1 MSVTLYWPD
10 AALLSA
16 PLSSPGVYTLH
27 DLRVL
32 GRKQQW
38 CPYFLARRMVAY
50 ANVVVWNYQYMIDP
64 KVRGCCVCGRPRH
77 LLPGVRCGLQIVLV
91 RVGGSSLQPGLPGCT
106 GC

>member
-1 MSVTLYWPD
+1 MLHCSPPPV
-10 AALLSA
+10 
-16 PLSSPGVYTLH
+16 SPGVYTLH

-64 KVRGCCVCGRPRH
+64 KVGGCCVCGRPHH
-77 LLPGVRCGLQIVLV
+77 LLLVCSVACRLCWCGWVAPAY
-91 RVGGSSLQPGLPGCT
+91 SLGCQVAR

>member
-1 MSVTLYWPD
+1 MPD
-10 AALLSA
+10 LLMHGQQCSLHAAPGLPCTGLQSLCPSPCNSA
-16 PLSSPGVYTLH
+16 HPCPAHPPGVYTLH

-64 KVRGCCVCGRPRH
+64 KARRRTGTWAV
-77 LLPGVRCGLQIVLV
+77 LL
-91 RVGGSSLQPGLPGCT
+91 
-106 GC
+106 